1 MGGRMEPF
9 RIIFADLPDPR
20 DCNAGHALDEILFI
34 ALAAML
40 CGAQTCV
47 DIADF
52 GEAKEPLLR
61 QFLTLA
67 HGIPSHDTFSR
78 IFRRLDPVAFEAC
91 FQRFVAVFGTAL
103 GQGAPRGVVP
113 IDGKSL
119 RRAYEKGKAHMPK
132 MIVSAFAAETRMTL
146 AQSEAPD
153 GNEVAGALRVLE
165 LLSLKGCIVT
175 ADALH
180 CHKRM
185 ADAVLAAGAD
195 YVLAI
200 KGNQSAL
207 ARDVTALLDAHA
219 PALPCAETT
228 DQDHDRVER
237 RKAFVLP
244 APELAAKHDFPGL
257 VAIGQIDASRT
268 SHGITKHNV
277 RRFVLSLQLAPPQF
291 LSTVREHWSIENK
304 AHWPLDVVFNED
316 NARNRKD
323 NGPRNLAALRRLT
336 LNILRRD
343 TSKGSLAVKRK
354 RAGWNDDF
362 LVGLWTQMR

>member
-1 MGGRMEPF
+1 MEGF
-9 RIIFADLPDPR
+9 RIIFAGVPDPR

-52 GEAKEPLLR
+52 GEAKETLLR
-61 QFLTLA
+61 RFLSLE

-78 IFRRLDPVAFEAC
+78 IFRMLDPEAFEAC
-91 FQRFVAVFGTAL
+91 FQRFVAAFAVAL
-103 GQGAPRGVVP
+103 GQGAPRGVVA

-119 RRAYEKGKAHMPK
+119 RGAYEKGQVHMPK

-146 AQSEAPD
+146 AQTLAPD

-180 CHKRM
+180 CHKQM
-185 ADAVLAAGAD
+185 AAAVCAAKAD
-195 YVLAI
+195 YVLAV

-207 ARDVTALLDAHA
+207 ARDVDVILDASGPA
-219 PALPCAETT
+219 PPFAETT
-228 DQDHDRVER
+228 DQAHDRTEH
-237 RKAFVLP
+237 RKAVVVATP
-244 APELAAKHDFPGL
+244 DLAAKYDFPGL
-257 VAIGQIDASRT
+257 AAVGRIEASRT
-268 SHGITKHNV
+268 SNGVTKQKM
-277 RRFVLSLQLAPPQF
+277 RRFLLSAHLTPAKL
-291 LSTVREHWSIENK
+291 LSTVREHWSIENG
-304 AHWPLDVVFNED
+304 AHWPLDVVLDED
-316 NARNRKD
+316 LARNRKD
-323 NGPRNLAALRRLT
+323 NGPRNLAVLRRMT
-336 LNILRRD
+336 LNILRAHPD
-343 TSKGSLAVKRK
+343 KGSLAVKRK

-362 LVGLWTQMR
+362 LISLWTHMQ